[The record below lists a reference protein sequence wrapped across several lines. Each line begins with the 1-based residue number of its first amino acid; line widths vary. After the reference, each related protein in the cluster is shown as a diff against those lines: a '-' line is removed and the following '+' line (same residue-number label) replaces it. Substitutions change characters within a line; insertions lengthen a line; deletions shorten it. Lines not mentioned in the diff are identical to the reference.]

1 MCIQHCQRK
10 GRPPSFCSNVLNGN
24 YHSLFAHAWDTL
36 GTLSLIT
43 GAHKMILGR
52 LQGSHSLVFVSHG
65 SRTRIS
71 RWFVWYSLHPYSS
84 NSPVERSPGAKRGL
98 GCSSRFLLARGVGCG
113 EQLLHFSWSSFS
125 SCEMAVHQPPLLLR
139 RVWWDSERAKNKLAV
154 WLMKC
159 I

>member
-113 EQLLHFSWSSFS
+113 N
-125 SCEMAVHQPPLLLR
+125 SCFTSLGPVSPAVKWQ
-139 RVWWDSERAKNKLAV
+139 
-154 WLMKC
+154 C
-159 I
+159 ISLPCSLGEYDETQKGLKTNWPFG